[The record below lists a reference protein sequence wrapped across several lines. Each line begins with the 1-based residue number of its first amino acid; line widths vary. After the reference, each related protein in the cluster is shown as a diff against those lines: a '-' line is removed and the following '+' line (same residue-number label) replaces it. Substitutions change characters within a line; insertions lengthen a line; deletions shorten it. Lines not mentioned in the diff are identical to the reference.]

1 MNYQCAKVSDGL
13 IKGFKLFVF
22 LSRPL
27 NVSKDK
33 KNLNAVGESTHDD
46 WASKI

>member
-1 MNYQCAKVSDGL
+1 MNYQCAKVGDGL

-27 NVSKDK
+27 NISKEVLQGK
-33 KNLNAVGESTHDD
+33 SQC
-46 WASKI
+46 SR